1 MLHKMS
7 HPRSKTGS
15 ETKFSRYHPALVAL
29 HWISAVLILV
39 ALATGT
45 FWLKATPNSSP
56 DKIAQLAAHM
66 ALGIAILVL
75 TVGRAA
81 VRNITPLPERA
92 TAGHVLLDR
101 LAVATHYGLYAA
113 IILMAVSGIVMA
125 AVADLPAVV
134 FGGSSAPLP
143 ESFSNLPPRI
153 AHGLLA
159 QALIALVLLHT
170 LGALYHHL
178 FRKDQLWRRMWFE
191 QRSTINPVNRR
202 QKEIYDDQSTPKDC
216 RPYR

>member
-1 MLHKMS
+1 MVHKMS

-15 ETKFSRYHPALVAL
+15 ETRFLRYHPALVAL

-45 FWLKATPNSSP
+45 FWLKANSSL

-92 TAGHVLLDR
+92 NAGHVLLDR
-101 LAVATHYGLYAA
+101 LSVPPPYG
-113 IILMAVSGIVMA
+113 
-125 AVADLPAVV
+125 
-134 FGGSSAPLP
+134 
-143 ESFSNLPPRI
+143 
-153 AHGLLA
+153 
-159 QALIALVLLHT
+159 
-170 LGALYHHL
+170 
-178 FRKDQLWRRMWFE
+178 
-191 QRSTINPVNRR
+191 
-202 QKEIYDDQSTPKDC
+202 
-216 RPYR
+216 

>member
-1 MLHKMS
+1 MLHKVS
-7 HPRSKTGS
+7 HPRSKTGA
-15 ETKFSRYHPALVAL
+15 ETKFLRYHPALVAL
-29 HWISAVLILV
+29 HWISAMLILV

-45 FWLKATPNSSP
+45 FWLKTTPNSSP

-75 TVGRAA
+75 TVGRVA

-113 IILMAVSGIVMA
+113 IILMAVSGIVTA

-191 QRSTINPVNRR
+191 QRSTSHYRIHDRRR
-202 QKEIYDDQSTPKDC
+202 QVSRTKAEGDL
-216 RPYR
+216 R

>member
-1 MLHKMS
+1 
-7 HPRSKTGS
+7 
-15 ETKFSRYHPALVAL
+15 
-29 HWISAVLILV
+29 VLILV

-56 DKIAQLAAHM
+56 DKIAHHM

-113 IILMAVSGIVMA
+113 IILMAVSGIVTA

-191 QRSTINPVNRR
+191 QRSTINPVRSRTNDT
-202 QKEIYDDQSTPKDC
+202 EV
-216 RPYR
+216 

>member
-1 MLHKMS
+1 MVHKMS

-113 IILMAVSGIVMA
+113 IILMAVSGIVTA
-125 AVADLPAVV
+125 ARSGRPPSCRVWRFERATTRII
-134 FGGSSAPLP
+134 FKSSAPDCAWP
-143 ESFSNLPPRI
+143 
-153 AHGLLA
+153 
-159 QALIALVLLHT
+159 
-170 LGALYHHL
+170 LGPSPHRADSL
-178 FRKDQLWRRMWFE
+178 
-191 QRSTINPVNRR
+191 
-202 QKEIYDDQSTPKDC
+202 
-216 RPYR
+216 

>member
-1 MLHKMS
+1 MLHKVS
-7 HPRSKTGS
+7 HPRSKTGA
-15 ETKFSRYHPALVAL
+15 ETKFLRYHPALVAL

-45 FWLKATPNSSP
+45 FWLKTTPNSSP

-75 TVGRAA
+75 TVGRVA

-92 TAGHVLLDR
+92 NAGHVLLDR

-113 IILMAVSGIVMA
+113 IILMAVSGIVTA

-134 FGGSSAPLP
+134 FGGSSARIIFKSSAPDCAWPLGP
-143 ESFSNLPPRI
+143 SPHRAGSLAHARRALSSPLSKRSAVATHVVRTAFDLSLP
-153 AHGLLA
+153 
-159 QALIALVLLHT
+159 
-170 LGALYHHL
+170 
-178 FRKDQLWRRMWFE
+178 
-191 QRSTINPVNRR
+191 NP
-202 QKEIYDDQSTPKDC
+202 
-216 RPYR
+216 

>member
-1 MLHKMS
+1 MLQKMS

-15 ETKFSRYHPALVAL
+15 ETKFSRYHPALIAL

-92 TAGHVLLDR
+92 NAGHVLLDR
-101 LAVATHYGLYAA
+101 LCLPPGLAGAPHYGLYAA

-202 QKEIYDDQSTPKDC
+202 QKEVYD
-216 RPYR
+216 

>member
-7 HPRSKTGS
+7 PPRSKTRS
-15 ETKFSRYHPALVAL
+15 ETKFLRYHPALVAL

-92 TAGHVLLDR
+92 NAGHVLLDR

-113 IILMAVSGIVMA
+113 IILMAVSGIVTA

-159 QALIALVLLHT
+159 SAIVALVLLHI
-170 LGALYHHL
+170 LGTLYHHV
-178 FRKDQLWRRMWFE
+178 FRKDQLLQGIWFG
-191 QRSTINPVNRR
+191 QRSTTESANQRTND
-202 QKEIYDDQSTPKDC
+202 KED
-216 RPYR
+216 

>member
-1 MLHKMS
+1 MLHKVS
-7 HPRSKTGS
+7 HPRSKTGA
-15 ETKFSRYHPALVAL
+15 ETKFLRYHPALVAL

-45 FWLKATPNSSP
+45 FWLKTTPNSSP

-92 TAGHVLLDR
+92 NAGHVLLDR

-113 IILMAVSGIVMA
+113 IILMAVSGIVTA

-134 FGGSSAPLP
+134 FGGSSASLP

-191 QRSTINPVNRR
+191 QRSTINPVHSRTNDT
-202 QKEIYDDQSTPKDC
+202 EV
-216 RPYR
+216 